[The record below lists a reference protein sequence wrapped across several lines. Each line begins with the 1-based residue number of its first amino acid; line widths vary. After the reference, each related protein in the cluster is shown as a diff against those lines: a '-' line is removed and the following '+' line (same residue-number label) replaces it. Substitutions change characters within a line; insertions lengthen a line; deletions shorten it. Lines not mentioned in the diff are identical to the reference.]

1 MKNLLS
7 ALSAKAAQS
16 ISLKKYQDSLP
27 EFKDESNEIKDP
39 EAKKKYKE
47 KRRGNVG

>member
-1 MKNLLS
+1 M
-7 ALSAKAAQS
+7 SAKAAQS

-39 EAKKKYKE
+39 EAKRNIKKL
-47 KRRGNVG
+47 